1 MIYYS
6 FSFLIASSISN
17 NSNHL
22 FSLFSRSFS
31 KILNFPRSSFI
42 VIENNKTS
50 DPKKYWKPKININ
63 NKLSYNESVEIVKSK
78 LIDSTKMRLR
88 SDFPITCLLSGG
100 IDSSAISG
108 ISKKI
113 CY

>member
-1 MIYYS
+1 M
-6 FSFLIASSISN
+6 
-17 NSNHL
+17 
-22 FSLFSRSFS
+22 
-31 KILNFPRSSFI
+31 
-42 VIENNKTS
+42 
-50 DPKKYWKPKININ
+50 
-63 NKLSYNESVEIVKSK
+63 SYNESVEIVRSK

-113 CY
+113 FGKDLHYYSYKPKIKTMMRQT